1 MADDDTM
8 LAEANEIDE
17 DVKFASDAVPF
28 ISQVPGF
35 VRGVALKA
43 MIAKAKEK
51 GVTLID
57 GAFMDEN
64 NPMK

>member
-17 DVKFASDAVPF
+17 DVKFAPDAVPF

-35 VRGVALKA
+35 RSRRGA
-43 MIAKAKEK
+43 ESHDRK
-51 GVTLID
+51 GE
-57 GAFMDEN
+57 GKG
-64 NPMK
+64 P